1 MDFHEKCN
9 AELTSLDADIDSAHN
24 RVEVLTGR
32 VETNEADIETT
43 TQELGDLKS
52 SKATQDSVS
61 CTGPASRGSSSLW

>member
-9 AELTSLDADIDSAHN
+9 SELTSLDADIDSAHN

-43 TQELGDLKS
+43 TQELADLKS
-52 SKATQDSVS
+52 SKATQDAEY
-61 CTGPASRGSSSLW
+61 TEMK